1 MGARGRDGE
10 RWWGRVPAAV
20 TVRQEPM
27 PAALPWNAIRARLC
41 ETLPAGLASVAA
53 SEPGPQSQPQR

>member
-27 PAALPWNAIRARLC
+27 LPWNAVRARLC
-41 ETLPAGLASVAA
+41 ATLPAGLASVAA
-53 SEPGPQSQPQR
+53 SEPGPQSHPQR